1 MNDARPVAFHPAAC
15 IRPTT
20 VYDAE
25 MSVDVH
31 FFNPV
36 IYSLT
41 VTKTESKIIYFS

>member
-20 VYDAE
+20 TVYDAE

-31 FFNPV
+31 FFNQ
-36 IYSLT
+36 
-41 VTKTESKIIYFS
+41 